1 MIKYQ
6 CLEKLEMKM
15 SGTTSFREDYL
26 HLDRKTLMEQ
36 LRRLSNLYNH
46 WYGLKVD
53 RETELKLLYAK
64 KYSELKNDVVKRSQK
79 DVEVLILQDK
89 EYIEAKKKLD
99 DADKRYLSSKLSY
112 NNKNTEISLLQ
123 SELKRELQL
132 MGKEK

>member
-1 MIKYQ
+1 
-6 CLEKLEMKM
+6 M

-26 HLDRKTLMEQ
+26 HLDRKTLMKE
-36 LRRLSNLYNH
+36 LREFSNDYNK

-89 EYIEAKKKLD
+89 EHIEAKARVD
-99 DADKRYLSSKLSY
+99 EADKHYLSSKLSY

>member
-1 MIKYQ
+1 MNR
-6 CLEKLEMKM
+6 MKNL
-15 SGTTSFREDYL
+15 TTRSHSEDYL
-26 HLDRKTLMEQ
+26 HLNVSELMRELQ
-36 LRRLSNLYNH
+36 DLSATYNK

-89 EYIEAKKKLD
+89 EHIEAKARVD
-99 DADKRYLSSKLSY
+99 EADKHYLSSKLSY

>member
-1 MIKYQ
+1 
-6 CLEKLEMKM
+6 M

-64 KYSELKNDVVKRSQK
+64 KYSELKNDVVKKSQK

>member
-1 MIKYQ
+1 
-6 CLEKLEMKM
+6 M

-26 HLDRKTLMEQ
+26 HLDRKTLMKE
-36 LRRLSNLYNH
+36 LREFSNDYNK

-89 EYIEAKKKLD
+89 EHIEAKARVD
-99 DADKRYLSSKLSY
+99 EADKHYLSTKLSY

>member
-1 MIKYQ
+1 
-6 CLEKLEMKM
+6 M

-79 DVEVLILQDK
+79 DVEVLIFQDK
-89 EYIEAKKKLD
+89 EYIEAKTRLD
-99 DADKRYLSSKLSY
+99 DADKEYLSTKLSY

>member
-1 MIKYQ
+1 
-6 CLEKLEMKM
+6 M

>member
-1 MIKYQ
+1 
-6 CLEKLEMKM
+6 M

-36 LRRLSNLYNH
+36 LRKLSNSYNL
-46 WYGLKVD
+46 WYALKVD
-53 RETELKLLYAK
+53 SETELKLLYAK

-89 EYIEAKKKLD
+89 QYIEAKKKLD

>member
-1 MIKYQ
+1 
-6 CLEKLEMKM
+6 M

-26 HLDRKTLMEQ
+26 HLDRKTLMKE
-36 LRRLSNLYNH
+36 LREFSNDYNK

>member
-1 MIKYQ
+1 
-6 CLEKLEMKM
+6 M

-36 LRRLSNLYNH
+36 LRKLSNLYNL
-46 WYGLKVD
+46 WYALKVD
-53 RETELKLLYAK
+53 SETELKLLYAK

-99 DADKRYLSSKLSY
+99 DADKRYISSKLSY

>member
-1 MIKYQ
+1 
-6 CLEKLEMKM
+6 M

-36 LRRLSNLYNH
+36 LRKLSNSYNL
-46 WYGLKVD
+46 WYALKVD
-53 RETELKLLYAK
+53 SETELKLLYAK